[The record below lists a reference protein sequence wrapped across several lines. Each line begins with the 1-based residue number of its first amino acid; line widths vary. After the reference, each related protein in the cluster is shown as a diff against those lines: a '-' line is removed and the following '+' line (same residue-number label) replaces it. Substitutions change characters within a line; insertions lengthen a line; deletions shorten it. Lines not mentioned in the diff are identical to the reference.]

1 MLLDVHG
8 HGVNIALERQCTKS
22 PKQSR
27 KHQISP
33 AHYSQSKNVVGGVLE
48 TDGHTVLERSNVG

>member
-48 TDGHTVLERSNVG
+48 TDGHTVLEK